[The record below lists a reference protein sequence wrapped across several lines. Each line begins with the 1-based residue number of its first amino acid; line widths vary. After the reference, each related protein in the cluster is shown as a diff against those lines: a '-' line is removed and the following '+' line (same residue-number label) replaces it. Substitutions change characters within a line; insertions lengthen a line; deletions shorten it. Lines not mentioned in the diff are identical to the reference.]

1 MKVPDS
7 HECVSEAPQRYGN
20 VEGKKVLKVD
30 ESCSP

>member
-1 MKVPDS
+1 MR
-7 HECVSEAPQRYGN
+7 VSEAPQRYGN